1 MEENGLTLLKQEM
14 QNEEIHIK
22 VNAIHRLK
30 TVILSI
36 GEQETCSQLIE
47 YLDGKFSF
55 LKNHLSRFPVL
66 NMDDLIFKFDFR
78 VDQE

>member
-22 VNAIHRLK
+22 VNAIHRLR

-36 GEQETCSQLIE
+36 GLDETIATLIP
-47 YLDGKFSF
+47 YIDGK
-55 LKNHLSRFPVL
+55 
-66 NMDDLIFKFDFR
+66 LILLLIDFNR
-78 VDQE
+78 AHQK

>member
-22 VNAIHRLK
+22 VNAIHRLR

-36 GEQETCSQLIE
+36 GLDETIATLIP
-47 YLDGKFSF
+47 YIDGKFI
-55 LKNHLSRFPVL
+55 LL
-66 NMDDLIFKFDFR
+66 LIDFNR
-78 VDQE
+78 ADQE

>member
-22 VNAIHRLK
+22 VNAIHRLR

-36 GEQETCSQLIE
+36 GLDETIATLIP
-47 YLDGKFSF
+47 YIDGKFI
-55 LKNHLSRFPVL
+55 LL
-66 NMDDLIFKFDFR
+66 LIDFNR
-78 VDQE
+78 AHQK